1 MGMEESEKRGCRAD
15 HDSQT
20 ATRCGMWS
28 IIHRPSVIKRNNAL
42 LWGLAWLIIASIAGW
57 CFRLLPTSA
66 YGVVASVYV
75 PLVWYL
81 VLNVVI
87 WITWVLLFYLVAVV
101 VNRRVDSVDL
111 FGRMLFAH
119 WPVTLVM
126 AIPIIGD
133 RIAFSTLIN
142 SPITSLRL
150 SPLLSVVAILVMLFI
165 GLWWLYWSYLAFRE
179 STQLTGRKSVI
190 CFVLTAPLAWLL
202 SHITTRYV
210 IVWLLG

>member
-57 CFRLLPTSA
+57 YFRLLPTSA
-66 YGVVASVYV
+66 YGVVVSVYV

-142 SPITSLRL
+142 SPIT
-150 SPLLSVVAILVMLFI
+150 
-165 GLWWLYWSYLAFRE
+165 
-179 STQLTGRKSVI
+179 
-190 CFVLTAPLAWLL
+190 
-202 SHITTRYV
+202 
-210 IVWLLG
+210 